1 VVVGVSAAELIAF
14 ATLGRIIA
22 RQLLRTAMTEEACM
36 HARVL
41 GNVLAKSSALEGGA
55 LAVGAGGL
63 EGPHQQRGEAGGEG
77 MEDSEGRQARVNQ
90 IRPSTS
96 ASAVCRRSV

>member
-63 EGPHQQRGEAGGEG
+63 EGPHQEAAGRSGWRRDGGLGGAAGPRES
-77 MEDSEGRQARVNQ
+77 D
-90 IRPSTS
+90 
-96 ASAVCRRSV
+96 